1 LPIFPLEKQI
11 IRNSWMIF
19 MPAVLTETETPQTI
33 VKPFYSVEENSKQ
46 RIVG

>member
-11 IRNSWMIF
+11 IRNSWIIF
-19 MPAVLTETETPQTI
+19 MPAVQTETETPQTI
-33 VKPFYSVEENSKQ
+33 VRPFFCGEENSKH